1 MFQTTNQ
8 IYTYTAMGYIYNIIM
23 IVDGYYDIIFRTRN
37 VWSLITELWLGVSL
51 FSDTT
56 VRSCQIQTI
65 LKPSIEYKLFSQSV
79 LKHAYWTICV
89 SNYNIYMYMYMYM
102 YICIYYITIY
112 IYVCGLQFKKNN
124 VCTPHIMKIWRRRYY
139 LCFRLT
145 NPRHPQQ

>member
-1 MFQTTNQ
+1 
-8 IYTYTAMGYIYNIIM
+8 M

-89 SNYNIYMYMYMYM
+89 SNYNIY
-102 YICIYYITIY
+102 IY
-112 IYVCGLQFKKNN
+112 IYVYVHMYILHNSIYIYMCVGCNSKR
-124 VCTPHIMKIWRRRYY
+124 TMSAPHISWRSEEGVTTYVSD
-139 LCFRLT
+139 LLT
-145 NPRHPQQ
+145 PDIPNNRGFLSPHCWGCTFE